1 MSDTAPPAQQPR
13 LSEGGAPAPPQPP
26 QPEVSA
32 SVGAVTAAPAWDSAT
47 RRYGFLIGAAV
58 TLCLLDQL
66 TKYIITVTIGPTG
79 ADPGREIVVVPGFIF
94 LRYIENTGMAFG
106 LFRELGDLFIP
117 IALAIMTAVV
127 FYYRALRGRVILLRI
142 ALALQM
148 GGALGNL
155 LDRVRL
161 GYVVDFIAVPG
172 FSVFNL
178 ADSAI
183 TVGVTALILILLFR
197 PDG

>member
-1 MSDTAPPAQQPR
+1 MMSDMAPSTPQPATG
-13 LSEGGAPAPPQPP
+13 EAGAP
-26 QPEVSA
+26 V
-32 SVGAVTAAPAWDSAT
+32 AAQSWDSAA
-47 RRYGFLIGAAV
+47 RRYGFLIAAAV

-66 TKYIITVTIGPTG
+66 TKYIITVTIGPAG

-106 LFRELGDLFIP
+106 LFRELGNFFIP
-117 IALAIMTAVV
+117 IALAIMTAVL
-127 FYYRALRGRVILLRI
+127 FYYRALRGRAFLLRT

-183 TVGVTALILILLFR
+183 TVGVTALILLLLFR

>member
-1 MSDTAPPAQQPR
+1 MSDTAPPTQQPR
-13 LSEGGAPAPPQPP
+13 LSEGGALAPPQPP

-32 SVGAVTAAPAWDSAT
+32 SVGAVTAAPAWDSAA
-47 RRYGFLIGAAV
+47 RRYGFLIVAAV

-127 FYYRALRGRVILLRI
+127 FYYRALRGRVLLLRI

-183 TVGVTALILILLFR
+183 TVGVTVLILLLLFR

>member
-1 MSDTAPPAQQPR
+1 MSDMAPPAQQPR
-13 LSEGGAPAPPQPP
+13 LSEGGAPAPQPP

-32 SVGAVTAAPAWDSAT
+32 SVGAVTAAPAWDSAA

-106 LFRELGDLFIP
+106 LFRELGDFFIP

-127 FYYRALRGRVILLRI
+127 FYYRALRGRAFLLRTPWRSRWAAPSATCSTACGWVTSWTSSRCRGSASSIWPI
-142 ALALQM
+142 A
-148 GGALGNL
+148 
-155 LDRVRL
+155 
-161 GYVVDFIAVPG
+161 P
-172 FSVFNL
+172 S
-178 ADSAI
+178 
-183 TVGVTALILILLFR
+183 
-197 PDG
+197 P

>member
-1 MSDTAPPAQQPR
+1 MSERSTQ
-13 LSEGGAPAPPQPP
+13 S
-26 QPEVSA
+26 
-32 SVGAVTAAPAWDSAT
+32 WDSAA
-47 RRYGFLIGAAV
+47 RRYGFLVIAAV
-58 TLCLLDQL
+58 VLCLLDQL
-66 TKYIITVTIGPTG
+66 SKYLITATIGPAG
-79 ADPGREIVVVPGFIF
+79 SDPGREIVLVPGLVF
-94 LRYIENTGMAFG
+94 LHYVQNTGMAFG
-106 LFRELGDLFIP
+106 LLREFGDLFIP
-117 IALAIMTAVV
+117 IALAIMTVV
-127 FYYRALRGRVILLRI
+127 VLYYRALRGPALLFRS

-155 LDRVRL
+155 LDRLRL

-183 TVGVTALILILLFR
+183 TVGVTVLVLLLLFR

>member
-1 MSDTAPPAQQPR
+1 MMSEMVPSAQQPGV
-13 LSEGGAPAPPQPP
+13 SEGGA
-26 QPEVSA
+26 
-32 SVGAVTAAPAWDSAT
+32 SVAAPAWDSAA

-58 TLCLLDQL
+58 ILCLLDQL
-66 TKYIITVTIGPTG
+66 TKYIITATIGPAG
-79 ADPGREIVVVPGFIF
+79 ADPGREIVVVPGFMF
-94 LRYIENTGMAFG
+94 LRYVENTGMAFG
-106 LFRELGDLFIP
+106 LFRDLGDLFIP

-127 FYYRALRGRVILLRI
+127 FYYRALRGRAFLLRS

-148 GGALGNL
+148 GGAIGNL

-161 GYVVDFIAVPG
+161 GHVVDFIAVPG

-183 TVGVTALILILLFR
+183 AVGVTALILLLLFR

>member
-1 MSDTAPPAQQPR
+1 MMSDMVPSAQRPGV
-13 LSEGGAPAPPQPP
+13 SEGGA
-26 QPEVSA
+26 SI
-32 SVGAVTAAPAWDSAT
+32 AAQSWDSAA
-47 RRYGFLIGAAV
+47 RRYGFLVAAAV
-58 TLCLLDQL
+58 ILCLLDQL
-66 TKYIITVTIGPTG
+66 TKYVVTVTIGPAG
-79 ADPGREIVVVPGFIF
+79 ADPGREIVVVPGLVF
-94 LRYIENTGMAFG
+94 LRYVQNTGMAFG
-106 LFRELGDLFIP
+106 LFRDLGDLFIP

-127 FYYRALRGRVILLRI
+127 FYYRALRGRAFLLRS

-183 TVGVTALILILLFR
+183 TVGVTALILLLLFR

>member
-13 LSEGGAPAPPQPP
+13 LSEGGAPAPPQP
-26 QPEVSA
+26 EVSA
-32 SVGAVTAAPAWDSAT
+32 SVGAATAAPAWDSAA
-47 RRYGFLIGAAV
+47 RRYGFLIVAAV

-127 FYYRALRGRVILLRI
+127 FYYRALRGRVLLLRI

-183 TVGVTALILILLFR
+183 TVGVTVLILLLLFR